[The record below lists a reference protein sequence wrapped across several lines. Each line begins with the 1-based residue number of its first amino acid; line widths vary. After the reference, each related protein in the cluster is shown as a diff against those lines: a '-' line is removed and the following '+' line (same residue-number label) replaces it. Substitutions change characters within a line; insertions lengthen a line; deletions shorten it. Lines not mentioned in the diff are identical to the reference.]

1 MPIDSIEPLTQ
12 FGVAGL
18 MGALWVWERA
28 LSRKRERE
36 LSEAHDR
43 MLRHQEQL
51 KVIVDLV
58 ERNTEAID
66 RFEATQE
73 CLVGLLEKVHD
84 QMHRTAVQGSAGR

>member
-36 LSEAHDR
+36 LSEAHQR
-43 MLRHQEQL
+43 MISEHDHLEI
-51 KVIVDLV
+51 VISLV
-58 ERNTEAID
+58 ERNTEAIE
-66 RFEATQE
+66 RFEQTQQR
-73 CLVGLLEKVHD
+73 LIGLLEQLHN
-84 QMHRTAVQGSAGR
+84 QTHSQAA